1 MVSPGPDG
9 RVVRTVTL
17 PNTRGD
23 IEPGIFT
30 EGMTALRGCTVV
42 LNVGDGNRM
51 HRFVARIIGEALA
64 GCSYIQLQGE
74 DFGPS
79 FCDDHYFYGLE
90 AVLNGIREAAAEAAV
105 DLPPGEEA
113 SQPDAVRG
121 HRRSDHRLRTH
132 RRARARAC

>member
-9 RVVRTVTL
+9 RVVRAVAL

-23 IEPGIFT
+23 IEPGKFA
-30 EGMTALRGCTVV
+30 EGVTAPRGCTVV

-79 FCDDHYFYGLE
+79 FHDDHYFYGLE
-90 AVLNGIREAAAEAAV
+90 AVLHGIRAAASEAAV
-105 DLPPGEEA
+105 DLQDWEVVA
-113 SQPDAVRG
+113 
-121 HRRSDHRLRTH
+121 
-132 RRARARAC
+132 